1 MKKILA
7 CALAALLTLP
17 FAYAQRPFYSG
28 ETLSDPNRHD
38 GGLVPVVGVHNIQI
52 MRANRVLIN
61 ESDGYGW
68 TYNHAPML
76 AYWGG
81 RYWCEYLSDPRSE
94 HVMPSHSL
102 LCFSEDG
109 YEWSFPRV
117 VFPIYKIP
125 DGTLKE
131 GFPPAEDQ
139 YAVMHQRMGFYVS
152 NEGRLLVLG
161 YYGISLS
168 PKDKPCDGK
177 GIGRVVREIY
187 ADGTFG
193 PIYFIRYNSAWNE
206 KNTSYPPY
214 TKSRDKGFV
223 AACREILSNP
233 LMTNQWAEESDRGD
247 ALITTPSVYQAMS
260 WYHLEGAQSKVVALF
275 KNALTMTSSDEGKT
289 WDAPAERAAGFVNSN
304 AKIWGQRLSDGTYA
318 TVYNPSEFRWPL
330 ALSLSR
336 DGIEYT
342 TLNLV
347 HGEVPP
353 IRYGGHYKS
362 YGPQYVRGIVE
373 GNGEAPDGDL
383 HVVYS
388 VGKEDI
394 WTARIPVPVQ
404 TKALSHADDDFSEY
418 SSLSDMNTW
427 NIYSPRWAPVS
438 LERVEGKA
446 SLTLKDRDPW
456 DYAKVEKII
465 PESRELDVEFEIIPS
480 KIGDGGLEV
489 EFKNPEGQTCSRLEF
504 TPDGVVRAKGGYR
517 YAEVGRFEEG
527 ETLKLSV
534 HLSTDG
540 RKASYSINGGT
551 PLERMFYAPVHSVSR
566 IVFRTGETRYF
577 PTVDTPTDPDDDL
590 PQANDPAKE
599 SVWHICYLKTSSSK

>member
-1 MKKILA
+1 MNKTLA
-7 CALAALLTLP
+7 CIFLALLT
-17 FAYAQRPFYSG
+17 ASSVYAQRPYYSG
-28 ETLSDPNRHD
+28 EKLSDPNKHD
-38 GGLVPVVGVHNIQI
+38 GGLVPIVGVHNIQI
-52 MRANRVLIN
+52 VRANRALIN

-81 RYWCEYLSDPRSE
+81 KFWCEYLSDPRSE

-102 LCFSEDG
+102 LCSSEDG
-109 YEWSFPRV
+109 YEWSFPKV
-117 VFPIYKIP
+117 VFPTYKIP
-125 DGTLKE
+125 DGTLKD
-131 GFPPAEDQ
+131 GFPPSEDQ

-152 NEGRLLVLG
+152 GGGRLLVLG

-193 PIYFIRYNSAWNE
+193 PVYFIHYNSAWNE

-214 TKSRDKGFV
+214 TKSKDKGFV
-223 AACREILSNP
+223 AACKEILSNP

-247 ALITTPSVYQAMS
+247 VLITTPSVYQAMS
-260 WYHLEGAQSKVVALF
+260 WYHLPGDSTVVALF

-289 WDAPAERAAGFVNSN
+289 WDAPAARARGFINSN
-304 AKIWGQRLSDGTYA
+304 AKIWGQRLSDGTFA

-336 DGIEYT
+336 DGVEYT

-373 GNGEAPDGDL
+373 GNGEPPDGDL

-394 WTARIPVPVQ
+394 WTARVPVPVR
-404 TKALSHADDDFSEY
+404 TEADSHADDDFSSY
-418 SSLSDMNTW
+418 TSVSDMATW

-438 LERVEGKA
+438 IEKYNGQRT
-446 SLTLKDRDPW
+446 LTLKDKDPY
-456 DYAKVEKII
+456 DYAKVERII
-465 PESRELDVEFEIIPS
+465 PESEELEVEFEICPE
-480 KIGDGGLEV
+480 KVGDSGLEI
-489 EFKNPEGQTCSRLEF
+489 EFKDPEGNTCSRLEF

-517 YAEVGRFEEG
+517 YGEVGRYTQG
-527 ETLKLSV
+527 ASPLKVRVSLSV
-534 HLSTDG
+534 SE
-540 RKASYSINGGT
+540 RKAVYRLDDGT
-551 PLERMFYAPVHSVSR
+551 PLERMFYAPVHSIARV
-566 IVFRTGETRYF
+566 VFRTGETRYF
-577 PTVDTPTDPDDDL
+577 PTIETPTDPDDDL
-590 PQANDPAKE
+590 PSANDPAKE
-599 SVWHICYLKTSSSK
+599 SVWHICKLKTSSSK